1 MAAARHTARQRRY
14 DTERQRNMY
23 VYGNAVPKQEVA
35 PKRTPK
41 KSPGPKATARRK
53 AHRKKNATVG
63 INPVYMAFLSAA
75 AAVAVIICVGYLC
88 LQAEIV
94 NRSER
99 VASLQEELADL
110 NEQNTTAYNAAESS
124 VNLEAVW
131 ERATGRWGWCMPPR
145 ETWWNMKAPRKT
157 AWCSLGTFR
166 RTGLS
171 CRSKGNH
178 GREEKE
184 KGQV

>member
-1 MAAARHTARQRRY
+1 
-14 DTERQRNMY
+14 MY

-41 KSPGPKATARRK
+41 KSPEPKAAARRK
-53 AHRKKNATVG
+53 ANRKKNAAG
-63 INPVYMAFLSAA
+63 ISPVYMAFLSGA

-88 LQAEIV
+88 LQADIA

-124 VNLEAVW
+124 VNLEAVR
-131 ERATGRWGWCMPPR
+131 ERAIGEMGMVYVA
-145 ETWWNMKAPRKT
+145 EGNMVEYESP
-157 AWCSLGTFR
+157 
-166 RTGLS
+166 
-171 CRSKGNH
+171 
-178 GREEKE
+178 EEDSVVQFGDIPANGILVQK
-184 KGQV
+184 

>member
-41 KSPGPKATARRK
+41 KSPGPPPTARRK
-53 AHRKKNATVG
+53 AHRKKNAAVG

-131 ERATGRWGWCMPPR
+131 ERATGEMGMVYAA
-145 ETWWNMKAPRKT
+145 E
-157 AWCSLGTFR
+157 
-166 RTGLS
+166 
-171 CRSKGNH
+171 GNLVEYESP
-178 GREEKE
+178 EEDSVVQFGDIPANGIVVQK
-184 KGQV
+184 